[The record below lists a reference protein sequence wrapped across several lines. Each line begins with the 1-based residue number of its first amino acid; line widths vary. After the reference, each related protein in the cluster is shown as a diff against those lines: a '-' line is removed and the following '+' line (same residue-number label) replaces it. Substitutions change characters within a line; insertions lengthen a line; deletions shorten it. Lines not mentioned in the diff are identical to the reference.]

1 MLIGEKKFERAPF
14 RYGIVGGGRT
24 SNVGYKHRLGAMRDN
39 TSFVLTAAAF
49 DLDYDRCKDFGK
61 NLGMD
66 EARLYPDYK
75 TMFEAEAKR
84 PDGIEVVDIATP
96 NFQHFEV
103 CKAALEAGLH
113 VICEKPLFFKIE
125 EGVEIQ
131 KLAKEKN
138 RAFCV
143 TYGFSGFDLL
153 SQMRA
158 MILNG
163 DIGDVTM
170 VDLRYAH
177 GFACDPTGDKEAE
190 GQKWRVDPAKS
201 GPSFVLGDLSTHTF
215 YMSELVCPHIRV
227 KELLCD
233 RQSFIKSRAPL
244 EDNAYVLMRYDNGAV
259 GRMWASAVNAGDM
272 SSQHI
277 RIVGTKASLEWNDMH
292 PDELQYQVQGKPI
305 QTLVRAMDYLAP
317 EALEYER
324 LGALHYTGLIESW
337 SNLYN
342 RFAVVMDATDRGDQ
356 KTLDSIVYPDLAHGV
371 DGIRWVTKCVESAD
385 KGAVWVKF
393 DD

>member
-1 MLIGEKKFERAPF
+1 
-14 RYGIVGGGRT
+14 
-24 SNVGYKHRLGAMRDN
+24 MRDN
-39 TSFVLTAAAF
+39 TSFVLKAAAF
-49 DLDYDRCKDFGK
+49 DLDFARCVDFGK
-61 NLGMD
+61 NLNMD
-66 EARLYPDYK
+66 EERLYPDYK
-75 TMFEAEAKR
+75 TMFAEEAKR
-84 PDGIEVVDIATP
+84 EDGIEAVDIATP

-113 VICEKPLFFKIE
+113 VICEKPLFFKVE
-125 EGVEIQ
+125 EGEEI
-131 KLAKEKN
+131 KRLAEEKGKIV
-138 RAFCV
+138 CV

-153 SQMRA
+153 SQMRS
-158 MILNG
+158 MVLNG
-163 DIGDVTM
+163 DIGEVTM

-177 GFACDPTGDKEAE
+177 GFACDPTGDKQAE

-215 YMSELVCPHIRV
+215 YMSELICPQL
-227 KELLCD
+227 KLKQLLCD

-244 EDNAYVLMRYDNGAV
+244 EDNAYVLMRYENGAV

-292 PDELQYQVQGKPI
+292 PDELYYEVQGQPR
-305 QTLVRAMDYLAP
+305 QTLVRAMDYLNP

-337 SNLYN
+337 SNLYT
-342 RFAVVMDATDRGDQ
+342 RFAIAMDAKNRGDEE
-356 KTLDSIVYPDLAHGV
+356 TLKNLVYPDLEHGI

-385 KGAVWVKF
+385 KGGVWVDFK
-393 DD
+393 